1 MDEWPRIGHGHDI
14 HRIRDGGTMILCGVE
29 VEQGRSFIAHSD
41 GDVVA
46 HAVVDAIL
54 GALGQG
60 DIGRHF
66 PNDDPR
72 WKGASSDRFI
82 AHALELA
89 AAAGLVVGNVDVTIL
104 AERPR
109 LSPHIEAM
117 RRWLAERVA
126 APANV
131 KAGTKE
137 GCDAVGQ
144 GLCIEAMAVVLLVP
158 AGTGG

>member
-1 MDEWPRIGHGHDI
+1 
-14 HRIRDGGTMILCGVE
+14 MILAGVE

-66 PNDDPR
+66 PDTDDR
-72 WKGASSDRFI
+72 WRDAPSRRFLE
-82 AHALELA
+82 HAVESA
-89 AAAGLVVGNVDVTIL
+89 RAAGLVAGNLDVTIL
-104 AERPR
+104 AEAPR
-109 LSPHIEAM
+109 LRPHMEAM
-117 RRWLAERVA
+117 QEWLRALVGGQV
-126 APANV
+126 NV

-137 GCDAVGQ
+137 GCDAVGR
-144 GLCIEAMAVVLLVP
+144 GEAIEATAVILLVP
-158 AGTGG
+158 SP

>member
-1 MDEWPRIGHGHDI
+1 MHAFPRIGHGHDI
-14 HRIRDGGTMILCGVE
+14 HRIRDGGVIILAGVE

-66 PNDDPR
+66 PDTDER
-72 WKGASSDRFI
+72 WRGASSDRFI
-82 AHALELA
+82 AHAVKLA
-89 AAAGLVVGNVDVTIL
+89 ADAGFVVGNLDITIL
-104 AERPR
+104 AERPKLR
-109 LSPHIEAM
+109 PHIEAM
-117 RRWLAERVA
+117 QDWLGRQVGGAV
-126 APANV
+126 NI

-137 GCDAVGQ
+137 GCDAVGRRE
-144 GLCIEAMAVVLLVP
+144 CIEATAVVLLVP
-158 AGTGG
+158 K